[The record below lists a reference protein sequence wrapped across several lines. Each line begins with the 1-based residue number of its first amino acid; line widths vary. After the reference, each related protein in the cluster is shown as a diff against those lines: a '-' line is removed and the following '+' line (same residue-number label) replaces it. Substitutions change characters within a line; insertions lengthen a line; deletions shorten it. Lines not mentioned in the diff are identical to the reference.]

1 MVVDHGLLVLA
12 AMVLGAAGLRLA
24 SQLGA
29 VRGIERGLA
38 ALTLADR
45 DALVEAYRTA
55 WVSALPSL
63 DEAFGLVLAEAL
75 ACGTPCVG
83 SNLGGIPEVVDR
95 PGIGRLFDG
104 DEPAALATAL
114 LDALALAE
122 DPATAAACRAR
133 AGDFSSD
140 LCTERYLALYRE
152 LL

>member
-1 MVVDHGLLVLA
+1 VLNRPADPA
-12 AMVLGAAGLRLA
+12 ARTPGP
-24 SQLGA
+24 
-29 VRGIERGLA
+29 GIVYANLD
-38 ALTLADR
+38 DR

-95 PGIGRLFDG
+95 PSIGRLFDG
-104 DEPAALATAL
+104 DEPAAVAAAL
-114 LDALALAE
+114 LGALELAE
-122 DPATAAACRAR
+122 DPATGAACRAR

-140 LCTERYLALYRE
+140 LCTERYIALYRE